1 MSVVTILLDHASLIV
16 SGLLAVALI
25 TTIRRANRRID
36 HLEGRVALLLSAFTI
51 ETTVNEDGETVETI
65 TPKVSA

>member
-1 MSVVTILLDHASLIV
+1 MIIAATITLAAFIV
-16 SGLLAVALI
+16 LLAINLN
-25 TTIRRANRRID
+25 RSDRRID